1 MPDDHS
7 DMTHTA
13 TDTAGPSPYIR
24 GKAAQTLRVKMSLP
38 DPSDESVYHLLIE
51 LAKAVTDTAEALKR
65 MEATIARLCEAVRV
79 HVTEDT
85 EEDMETDED
94 LDRRMDR
101 LKGITVKS
109 DECKKTE

>member
-13 TDTAGPSPYIR
+13 TCTTEQSPYIR
-24 GKAAQTLRVKMSLP
+24 GKAAQAPRAEMPHP

-65 MEATIARLCEAVRV
+65 MEATIARLCEAVRA
-79 HVTEDT
+79 HVPEDT
-85 EEDMETDED
+85 EEDTETDED